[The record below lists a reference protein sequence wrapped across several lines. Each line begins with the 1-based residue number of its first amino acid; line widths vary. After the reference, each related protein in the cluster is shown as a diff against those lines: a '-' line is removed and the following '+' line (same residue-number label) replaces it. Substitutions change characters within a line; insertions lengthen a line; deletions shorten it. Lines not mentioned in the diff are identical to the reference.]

1 MLINYTRVISN
12 QLNADMHNSCIQA
25 FLCNNMDVYQPGQ
38 NAVAEKLIF
47 EQPLNERI
55 RTFLRMEYLFDQ
67 FEQHMQHASPWDT
80 HSAVKAIIDILG
92 MVSRSDI
99 KRETIKELERQ
110 NSNMRSFVQIPN
122 INHGRLS
129 LLIDQQSKCIDEL
142 HGISNMGQTLQQNEL
157 LNAIRQRRSVPGGL
171 CDFDLPVYSYW
182 LNQPFEH
189 RKKII
194 QEWFAPFAILNTS
207 IRLVLQVIRDSTEP
221 GDQIADGG
229 FFQKNMEANQSCLLI
244 RVLLPETANIF
255 PEISAGKHRF
265 SIRFLKTHNPA
276 FRPEQEKQTVHFQLA
291 CCVL

>member
-1 MLINYTRVISN
+1 MT
-12 QLNADMHNSCIQA
+12 
-25 FLCNNMDVYQPGQ
+25 
-38 NAVAEKLIF
+38 EKLVF

-67 FEQHMQHASPWDT
+67 FEQHMQHSSPWDT

-110 NSNMRSFVQIPN
+110 IANLRAFTEIPN
-122 INHGRLS
+122 INHGKLHQ
-129 LLIDQQSKCIDEL
+129 LIEQQTHCLNEL
-142 HGISNMGQTLQQNEL
+142 HGISNLGHGLQQNEL

-182 LNQPFEH
+182 LNQSFEH
-189 RKKII
+189 RQNIL
-194 QEWFAPFAILNTS
+194 QEWFSPFVILNTS
-207 IRLVLQVIRDSTEP
+207 IRLVLQVIRDSAAAS
-221 GDQIADGG
+221 DQIAEGG
-229 FFQKNMEANQSCLLI
+229 FFQKNMESSQACMLI

-265 SIRFLKTHNPA
+265 SIRFLKTQNPA
-276 FRPEQEKQTVHFQLA
+276 FRPEQEMLDVHFQLA
-291 CCVL
+291 CCLL

>member
-1 MLINYTRVISN
+1 MT
-12 QLNADMHNSCIQA
+12 
-25 FLCNNMDVYQPGQ
+25 
-38 NAVAEKLIF
+38 EKLVF

-55 RTFLRMEYLFDQ
+55 RTFLRMEYLFEQ
-67 FEQHMQHASPWDT
+67 FEQHMQHSSPWDT
-80 HSAVKAIIDILG
+80 HSAVKAVIDILG

-110 NSNMRSFVQIPN
+110 NTHLRAFIEIPN

-142 HGISNMGQTLQQNEL
+142 HSISNMGQTLQQNEL

-189 RKKII
+189 RQQII
-194 QEWFAPFAILNTS
+194 QEWFAPFAVLNTS
-207 IRLVLQVIRDSTEP
+207 IRLVLQVIRDSTEAS
-221 GDQIADGG
+221 DQLAEGG
-229 FFQKNMEANQSCLLI
+229 FFQRNMETNQACLLI
-244 RVLLPETANIF
+244 RVMLPESANMF

-265 SIRFLKTHNPA
+265 SIRFLKTQNPA
-276 FRPEQEKQTVHFQLA
+276 FRPEQEMQNVNFQLA

>member
-1 MLINYTRVISN
+1 MT
-12 QLNADMHNSCIQA
+12 
-25 FLCNNMDVYQPGQ
+25 
-38 NAVAEKLIF
+38 EKLVF

-67 FEQHMQHASPWDT
+67 FEQHMQHTSPWDT

-110 NSNMRSFVQIPN
+110 NTNMRSFIQIPN

-142 HGISNMGQTLQQNEL
+142 HSISNMGQTLQQNEL

-182 LNQPFEH
+182 LNQPYEH
-189 RKKII
+189 RQKII
-194 QEWFAPFAILNTS
+194 QEWFAPFAVLNTS
-207 IRLVLQVIRDSTEP
+207 IRLILQVIRDSTEP
-221 GDQIADGG
+221 SDQIAEGG
-229 FFQKNMEANQSCLLI
+229 FFQRNMETNQSCMLI
-244 RVLLPETANIF
+244 RVLLPENATIF

-265 SIRFLKTHNPA
+265 SIRFLKTQNPA
-276 FRPEQEKQTVHFQLA
+276 FRPEQEMQSVSFQLA